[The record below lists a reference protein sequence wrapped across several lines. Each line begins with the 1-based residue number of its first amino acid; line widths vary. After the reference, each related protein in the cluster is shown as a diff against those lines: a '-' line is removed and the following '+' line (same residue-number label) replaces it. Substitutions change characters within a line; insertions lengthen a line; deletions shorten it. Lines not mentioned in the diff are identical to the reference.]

1 MRNGILMAPSILSC
15 DLARLSDQVKM
26 VEAAGADWL
35 HVDIMDGHF
44 VPALSFGPKLVEALR
59 RITTLPLDV
68 HLMVERPDDWAQ
80 PFVSAGAT
88 LLSFHVETTRHP
100 RRLLRYIRSLGARAG
115 LALNPA
121 TPPDFLRYL
130 ASELDL
136 VVVMSV
142 DPGFAG
148 QPFIP
153 ETFGKLAD
161 IARALRA
168 GKPDG
173 RTGAAPV
180 GEFQGRPAIE
190 VDGGVGLDNAG
201 PLAAAG
207 ATVLVAGQSVF
218 GQPDP
223 ATALSALARA
233 AR

>member
-1 MRNGILMAPSILSC
+1 MAPSILSC
-15 DLARLSDQVKM
+15 DLARLADQVRM

-80 PFVSAGAT
+80 PFISAGAT
-88 LLSFHVETTRHP
+88 ILSFHVETTRHP
-100 RRLLRYIRSLGARAG
+100 RRLLRHIRSLGARAG

-153 ETFGKLAD
+153 ETFGKLAY

-168 GKPDG
+168 GKSDG
-173 RTGAAPV
+173 RTGAGDPPA
-180 GEFQGRPAIE
+180 GELQGGPAIE

-223 ATALSALARA
+223 AIALSALARA